1 MKRHIN
7 SPYKLNLKMY
17 SLIGGVSM
25 LIMIIAV
32 IRDADTGNL
41 FLDVVKN
48 LAFGCV
54 ASTIVALLI
63 EIGNVKEKNERA
75 DSLYDAV
82 YVDLKWKI
90 LYYIKT
96 WARLCDIAFNDKDH
110 QGEKH
115 TWIEWYEMTK
125 SYFLVCDGD
134 KQTRLIHFFKD
145 ELLYSISGVENAL
158 RQIESQQ
165 YMLSVNDMLDEK
177 LRGILEDFRFGFDAA
192 RGVLQ
197 NAPDMDFWK
206 MYDAIEQDLI
216 NYIHSWVDIRYYNY
230 LKLVSTSYGTDTTDI
245 MNAVLESEKETSN

>member
-17 SLIGGVSM
+17 GLIGGVST

-75 DSLYDAV
+75 NCLYDAV
-82 YVDLKWKI
+82 YAGLKCEI
-90 LYYIKT
+90 LYYLKT
-96 WARLCDIAFNDKDH
+96 WARLCGIAFNDKDH

-115 TWIEWYEMTK
+115 TWIGWYEMTK
-125 SYFLVCDGD
+125 SNFLVCDGD

-145 ELLYSISGVENAL
+145 ELLYSISGVEKAL

-177 LRGILEDFRFGFDAA
+177 LRGILEDFRFEFDSA
-192 RGVLQ
+192 RRVLQ
-197 NAPDMDFWK
+197 NAPDVDFWK

-216 NYIHSWVDIRYYNY
+216 NYIHSWVDIRYYNCY
-230 LKLVSTSYGTDTTDI
+230 KFMSTSYSTDTTDI